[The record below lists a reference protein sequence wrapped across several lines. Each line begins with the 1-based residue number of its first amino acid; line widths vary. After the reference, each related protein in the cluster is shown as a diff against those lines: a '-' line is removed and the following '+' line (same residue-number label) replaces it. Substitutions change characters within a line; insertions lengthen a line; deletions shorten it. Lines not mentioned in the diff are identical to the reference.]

1 MCRSFCIRGGTKPAP
16 PELPHQEQATRLNNR
31 RKNMRIIAAFT
42 ALFALAAC
50 ETTEGFGRDL
60 SNLGD
65 DIEDEAEEND

>member
-1 MCRSFCIRGGTKPAP
+1 
-16 PELPHQEQATRLNNR
+16 
-31 RKNMRIIAAFT
+31 MRIIAAFT